1 MVGDTKRS
9 CYRRKRKGKKLSGT
23 QRYSSTQDQS
33 KEVQIDNEID
43 RAELV
48 NDDSS
53 REDSCVKENT
63 CVHGASS
70 KKMKLDE
77 SHNSNLVSGEQQDFS
92 EHGYRLINMKEF
104 SSAVACIHIGIACV

>member
-1 MVGDTKRS
+1 MVGEMKRS
-9 CYRRKRKGKKLSGT
+9 CYRCKGKTFSGT
-23 QRYSSTQDQS
+23 QRYSSKQDQS
-33 KEVQIDNEID
+33 KEVQIDNKIH

-53 REDSCVKENT
+53 REDSCVKETT
-63 CVHGASS
+63 CVYEALS

-92 EHGYRLINMKEF
+92 EHGYHLMNMKEF
-104 SSAVACIHIGIACV
+104 SSAVSCIHIACV